1 MINGELPPS
10 ACPVPVPI
18 TSNPVTDSSCGSSPC
33 IRYSSPPVSLI
44 TCITRVCLGNAQI
57 LCKNTSALFLGPRVC
72 CLWILLVWVRLHLLV
87 IAISSCHCSRRRDF
101 SALLCN
107 NVTRLVWQ
115 SALPCLEDLM
125 GSVRS
130 LTTIYTPPLL
140 LSHSLSACE
149 QSLPDMQTL
158 AEDGLSSP
166 PLGPPNFLQ
175 LSKESAGSTSSKNS
189 SCDTDDFVLV
199 PHISADSCK
208 CQHLS
213 VFTPNLHLNVFV
225 VLAVM
230 SSFQPLAIVKL
241 CWGRT
246 KDLLKVMTHILF
258 G

>member
-1 MINGELPPS
+1 MVSFPPQRVQFL
-10 ACPVPVPI
+10 CP
-18 TSNPVTDSSCGSSPC
+18 
-33 IRYSSPPVSLI
+33 SPPILWQTAPVAAPRVSATALLLWVWSYFINPHPKGI
-44 TCITRVCLGNAQI
+44 TCITWICLGNAQV
-57 LCKNTSALFLGPRVC
+57 LCKNISALFLGPRVC
-72 CLWILLVWVRLHLLV
+72 CLWILLVWVLLRLHLPLV
-87 IAISSCHCSRRRDF
+87 IAISSCHCSRRKGEI
-101 SALLCN
+101 SQHVSVLCN

-125 GSVRS
+125 GSFRS
-130 LTTIYTPPLL
+130 LTTIYFSPL
-140 LSHSLSACE
+140 LSHTLSACE

-213 VFTPNLHLNVFV
+213 ICTPNLHLNVFII
-225 VLAVM
+225 LAVM
-230 SSFQPLAIVKL
+230 ASFQPLAVVKL
-241 CWGRT
+241 VLR
-246 KDLLKVMTHILF
+246 
-258 G
+258 

>member
-72 CLWILLVWVRLHLLV
+72 CLWILLVWVLLRLHLLV
-87 IAISSCHCSRRRDF
+87 IAISSCHCSRGRDF

-130 LTTIYTPPLL
+130 LTTIYTSPP
-140 LSHSLSACE
+140 
-149 QSLPDMQTL
+149 
-158 AEDGLSSP
+158 SSP
-166 PLGPPNFLQ
+166 I
-175 LSKESAGSTSSKNS
+175 LSLHVNS
-189 SCDTDDFVLV
+189 L
-199 PHISADSCK
+199 
-208 CQHLS
+208 CQTCRL
-213 VFTPNLHLNVFV
+213 
-225 VLAVM
+225 
-230 SSFQPLAIVKL
+230 
-241 CWGRT
+241 
-246 KDLLKVMTHILF
+246 
-258 G
+258 